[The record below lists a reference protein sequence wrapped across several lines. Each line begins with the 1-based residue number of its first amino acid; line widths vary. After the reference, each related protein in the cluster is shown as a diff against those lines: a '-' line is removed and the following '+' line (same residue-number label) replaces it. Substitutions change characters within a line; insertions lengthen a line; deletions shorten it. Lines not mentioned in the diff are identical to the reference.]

1 MKILN
6 ATLPNVI
13 SILRLVLVIP
23 YAWLF
28 LSDANRRLIFAI
40 ALIIIL
46 SDKLDGWLARKWRS
60 ETKLGE
66 WLDAFADGAFVLGS
80 WVLFFIKGMYS
91 KEILALL
98 LFPRLFS
105 MLIILFYRWRRR
117 TWRTE
122 HFLTNKIAG
131 VANFFMI
138 LWLILELPYGLSL
151 LLAMILINYI
161 CLFLTERERHKK

>member
-1 MKILN
+1 M
-6 ATLPNVI
+6 TLPNFI
-13 SILRLVLVIP
+13 SFLRLLLVIP
-23 YAWLF
+23 YGWLF
-28 LSDANRRLIFAI
+28 LIEGDRRIIFAI
-40 ALIIIL
+40 ALVIIL

-91 KEILALL
+91 KEILLLL
-98 LFPRLFS
+98 LFPRLLS
-105 MLIILFYRWRRR
+105 MFIILIYRWRRR

-122 HFLTNKIAG
+122 HFLPNKIAG

-138 LWLILELPYGLSL
+138 LWLLLKLPYSLSL
-151 LLAMILINYI
+151 LWAMILITYI
-161 CLFLTERERHKK
+161 CLFLTEKKRYNI

>member
-1 MKILN
+1 MG
-6 ATLPNVI
+6 LPNVI
-13 SILRLVLVIP
+13 SILRLLLVIP
-23 YAWLF
+23 YGWLF
-28 LSDANRRLIFAI
+28 LFDGDRRIIFAI

-66 WLDAFADGAFVLGS
+66 WLDGFADGSFVLGS
-80 WVLFFIKGMYS
+80 WVLFFLKGMYS

-105 MLIILFYRWRRR
+105 MFVILFYRWRRR

-122 HFLTNKIAG
+122 HFLPNKIAG

-138 LWLILELPYGLSL
+138 LWLLLKLPYGLSL
-151 LLAMILINYI
+151 LWAIILITYI
-161 CLFLTERERHKK
+161 CLFLTEKKRHSI